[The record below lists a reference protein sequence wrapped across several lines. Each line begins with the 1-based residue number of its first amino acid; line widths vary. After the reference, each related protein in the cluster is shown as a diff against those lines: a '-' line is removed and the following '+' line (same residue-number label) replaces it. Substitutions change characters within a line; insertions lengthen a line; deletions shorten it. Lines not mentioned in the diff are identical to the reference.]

1 MKNRIVNNQP
11 QEVTDYPSE
20 EPIDQNAI
28 ECINEIFKSPLIASY
43 NWDYTVVDDRI
54 KKLYELGKQLNWN
67 VTDDLDWS
75 QNFPKDEFMINSE
88 IFKALKI
95 SELIINSSFGKFC
108 DQSRS
113 SVTFQLS
120 CLPSSYNFLIRSS
133 TTV

>member
-1 MKNRIVNNQP
+1 MLNCFQVNNMKNRIVNNQP
-11 QEVTDYPSE
+11 QEVTDYLSE

-88 IFKALKI
+88 IFKAPEV
-95 SELIINSSFGKFC
+95 ELEGY
-108 DQSRS
+108 DA
-113 SVTFQLS
+113 LS
-120 CLPSSYNFLIRSS
+120 H
-133 TTV
+133 

>member
-11 QEVTDYPSE
+11 QEVTNYLNE

-88 IFKALKI
+88 IFRTLQTI
-95 SELIINSSFGKFC
+95 CHNIDKFAAKTTA
-108 DQSRS
+108 SR
-113 SVTFQLS
+113 TITHQW
-120 CLPSSYNFLIRSS
+120 N
-133 TTV
+133 

>member
-54 KKLYELGKQLNWN
+54 KKLYELQ
-67 VTDDLDWS
+67 
-75 QNFPKDEFMINSE
+75 
-88 IFKALKI
+88 
-95 SELIINSSFGKFC
+95 
-108 DQSRS
+108 
-113 SVTFQLS
+113 
-120 CLPSSYNFLIRSS
+120 
-133 TTV
+133 